1 MGKYMKKS
9 KPNVMEVN
17 HGVCTRAKTLAMQ
30 LQPESELSYLQL
42 RSRRLEKP
50 QFPPPAPR
58 QQRTEKGSTQL
69 SRKES
74 ERKDVGCFGHFGE
87 GAEEGGVEG
96 SCGGENNLD
105 FDGVERSTRE
115 STPCSFI
122 RDMDAATTPGSA
134 VRPSCSAAASRR
146 ARNVTQRIIPTTFE
160 MEAFFADA
168 ELQQQKLF
176 MEKYNFD
183 IASDSPL
190 PGRYEWVQ
198 IDP

>member
-9 KPNVMEVN
+9 KPNVLEMN

-30 LQPESELSYLQL
+30 LHPVSELSYLQL

-50 QFPPPAPR
+50 QFPPPEPRTPR
-58 QQRTEKGSTQL
+58 QQRTGKDTTQL
-69 SRKES
+69 RKKNES
-74 ERKDVGCFGHFGE
+74 HLGLE
-87 GAEEGGVEG
+87 EEGVGIEG
-96 SCGGENNLD
+96 SCGGENNLE
-105 FDGVERSTRE
+105 FDGAERSTRE

-122 RDMDAATTPGSA
+122 RDMDSATTPGSA
-134 VRPSCSAAASRR
+134 MRPSCSAAASRK
-146 ARNVTQRIIPTTFE
+146 ARNVMQRIIPTTFE
-160 MEAFFADA
+160 MEEFFADA

-198 IDP
+198 VDP